1 MERHGFS
8 FRTKMFLFGCF
19 FSLIAVGV
27 GVISFYESNR
37 AKEAYSE
44 MVSMDVPKMKL
55 AYEMMLNYRK
65 VRINVRTLGLP
76 GLSPTE
82 GEEAVKAALSSIE
95 EYEKE
100 SRSYADL
107 GFENGQQEYFDAS
120 TVKWNDF
127 KGLGNEIVNLFKS
140 GKPESLVKIQGLLLK
155 ECPEKAKN
163 YTTAMKSLLDYH
175 EATLKSKQGSA
186 SDLTSSAY
194 GIVVLVI
201 LSGLVTGLAVGF
213 IFAQRI
219 STAIGHLA
227 KNLGQGA
234 DHVSHAAEK
243 IANSAQGLSKSATQ
257 QASSLEE
264 TVSTMEELTAMVR
277 LNTDNAKQA
286 ASLASS
292 TRDIAVKGEREIKT
306 LIDSINSISAD
317 SKKIEEITNVIDD
330 IAFQTNLLALNA
342 AVEAARAGEQGKG
355 FAVVAEAVRSLAQ
368 RSSLAAKDIAE
379 LIKNSVQ
386 KIELGSKQASQGGEV
401 LGDIVNSVKKVA
413 DLNNE
418 ISNASE
424 EQNTGIMQIS
434 QAMNQLDQI
443 TQSNAAA
450 SEETAQSAENLSAQS
465 KTLSVSVSSLESVI
479 TGASAHN
486 AQANFHEM
494 TMAVSKTSRPAQKP
508 VARHTTKAGKA
519 SNVVDMKAFNKPAK
533 KGSAAAAKGSSV
545 IPFDEDNGGQGK
557 VGTTDGF

>member
-1 MERHGFS
+1 ME
-8 FRTKMFLFGCF
+8 
-19 FSLIAVGV
+19 
-27 GVISFYESNR
+27 
-37 AKEAYSE
+37 
-44 MVSMDVPKMKL
+44 D
-55 AYEMMLNYRK
+55 
-65 VRINVRTLGLP
+65 
-76 GLSPTE
+76 
-82 GEEAVKAALSSIE
+82 
-95 EYEKE
+95 YEKE
-100 SRSYADL
+100 AKSYSEL
-107 GFENGQQEYFDAS
+107 GFENGAQDYFDAS
-120 TVKWNDF
+120 SAKWSEF
-127 KGLGNEIVNLFKS
+127 KLLGSEIVSLFKS
-140 GKPESLVKIQGLLLK
+140 GKPEASVKLQGLLLK
-155 ECPEKAKN
+155 DSAEKAKN
-163 YTTAMKSLLDYH
+163 YTVAMKALLGYH
-175 EATLKSKQGSA
+175 EATLKSKKSSA
-186 SDLTSSAY
+186 SDIASSAF
-194 GIVVLVI
+194 GIVVLII

-219 STAIGHLA
+219 SRAIGHLA

-479 TGASAHN
+479 TGVSPHN
-486 AQANFHEM
+486 AQSDFHEM
-494 TMAVSKTSRPAQKP
+494 TMAVSKTSRPGQRP
-508 VARHTTKAGKA
+508 VARHSGRAGKA
-519 SNVVDMKAFNKPAK
+519 SNVLEMKTFNKSSK
-533 KGSAAAAKGSSV
+533 KGPSANGSAV
-545 IPFDEDNGGQGK
+545 IPFDEDYGGQGK